1 MRQGFFNLIFPP
13 LCYGCNE
20 ILMHREIYICTYC
33 QHHLERVPIS
43 ENDFPELLRRFYG
56 KLQIK
61 NASALLFYEDGSIA
75 KQLIHHLKYKNQQEI
90 GIFLAEMV
98 YERSTNHRLFNTVD
112 EIVSIPLHPKKQK
125 ERGYNQL
132 DFFCQKLSELFNIPY
147 NGERLKKN
155 FYSKSQTKKSLFSRS
170 EIHQDMFTANFDNT
184 DSGKHFLL
192 IDDVVTTGST
202 IEKAGN
208 ELLKIENVQLSI
220 FTIACAR

>member
-1 MRQGFFNLIFPP
+1 M
-13 LCYGCNE
+13 CYGCNE

-33 QHHLERVPIS
+33 LHHLERVPIS
-43 ENDFPELLRRFYG
+43 ENAFPELLRRFNG
-56 KLQIK
+56 KLKIK

-132 DFFCQKLSELFNIPY
+132 DFFVRNFQNYSTFPITEKD
-147 NGERLKKN
+147 LK
-155 FYSKSQTKKSLFSRS
+155 R
-170 EIHQDMFTANFDNT
+170 
-184 DSGKHFLL
+184 
-192 IDDVVTTGST
+192 
-202 IEKAGN
+202 
-208 ELLKIENVQLSI
+208 I
-220 FTIACAR
+220 FTVNHN

>member
-1 MRQGFFNLIFPP
+1 MRQGFFNLLFPT
-13 LCYGCNE
+13 LCFGCNE
-20 ILMHREIYICTYC
+20 ILVHREIYLCTHC
-33 QHHLERVPIS
+33 LHHLERVPIS
-43 ENDFPELLRRFYG
+43 DNSFPELIRRFYG
-56 KLQIK
+56 KLKIQ
-61 NASALLFYEDGSIA
+61 NGSALLLYEDESIS
-75 KQLIHHLKYKNQQEI
+75 KQLIHNLKYKNQQEI
-90 GIFLAEMV
+90 GFFFAEMT
-98 YERSTNHRLFNTVD
+98 YERFHNHKLFNKVD
-112 EIVSIPLHPKKQK
+112 EIISIPLHPKKQK

-147 NGERLKKN
+147 NNRRLKKN

-170 EIHQDMFTANFDNT
+170 EIHHDMFTVCFDDT

-208 ELLKIENVQLSI
+208 ELLKIKNAQLSI